1 MFLESWKSI
10 CYEVDKVE
18 QEIHKLNIDFGNTE
32 YNNTRA
38 EDLKQ
43 KIINDYNGLNI
54 PIVAEKFFVSKEEAG
69 TLSQKHFL
77 GSKYFKILHENFR
90 DMGGAVLGGGGGHTF
105 RDMGGAV
112 LRYGRRCDGGG
123 GGHTFQDMGGAVSRY
138 GRCCFEI
145 WEVLY
150 WGVEGGH
157 TSRDMG
163 GAVSRYGRCCAGG
176 WRGSYI
182 SRYGRGCF
190 EILEV
195 LF

>member
-1 MFLESWKSI
+1 MLHYRPRAVKS
-10 CYEVDKVE
+10 
-18 QEIHKLNIDFGNTE
+18 TP
-32 YNNTRA
+32 
-38 EDLKQ
+38 
-43 KIINDYNGLNI
+43 
-54 PIVAEKFFVSKEEAG
+54 PIVPLLFSPPS

-112 LRYGRRCDGGG
+112 LRYGRCCIGGWR
-123 GGHTFQDMGGAVSRY
+123 GGAY
-138 GRCCFEI
+138 I
-145 WEVLY
+145 P
-150 WGVEGGH
+150 
-157 TSRDMG
+157 
-163 GAVSRYGRCCAGG
+163 RYGRCCAGG

-195 LF
+195 LFYDMGGAEISFGRRGNILCRIGGLVVSVRACGMSGPSSNLDPFSFF

>member
-1 MFLESWKSI
+1 M
-10 CYEVDKVE
+10 
-18 QEIHKLNIDFGNTE
+18 
-32 YNNTRA
+32 
-38 EDLKQ
+38 
-43 KIINDYNGLNI
+43 
-54 PIVAEKFFVSKEEAG
+54 
-69 TLSQKHFL
+69 
-77 GSKYFKILHENFR
+77 
-90 DMGGAVLGGGGGHTF
+90 LGGGGGHTF

-123 GGHTFQDMGGAVSRY
+123 GGHTFQDMGAAVSRY

-195 LF
+195 LFYDMGGAEISFGRRGNILCRIGGLVVSVRACGKSGPSSILDPCSFFRFTVCT